1 MSNRSVNFVA
11 AVFAAVLAGANLAT
25 VTVIHAQA
33 AADSCLTAPK
43 DKTPAGSHW
52 YYRLERGTKRQC
64 WYLKD
69 ENDKTARAA
78 TQKPLDLS
86 AEAEPSAA
94 EPASAAADPVPPQP
108 RPVRKSIANARAELT
123 PSRAR
128 VDADSSA
135 PVEPQTT
142 GMAAIA
148 RIPNAGIPNS
158 PAATA
163 PDITA
168 PSSAVATR
176 WPDTSGM
183 NSSSDFRLAAAEPA
197 ASPPENDQ
205 PALQPATPPV
215 APAVAAD
222 SSMARQSASMQMLF
236 LVMAGALAIAGITAS
251 LLFRFGRRARRR
263 RLEVRRDRRAIWDS
277 VHTERSLHARRASP
291 SMLPDEDAPAED
303 APAWRR
309 DAAQDPRAADDP
321 QRRVTEMLSRLA
333 RSAQH

>member
-1 MSNRSVNFVA
+1 MSNRSAISVA
-11 AVFAAVLAGANLAT
+11 ALFASILAGASLTSAT
-25 VTVIHAQA
+25 DSRAQA
-33 AADSCLTAPK
+33 AADNCLTAPK

-64 WYLKD
+64 WYLRQ
-69 ENDKTARAA
+69 ENDKSARAA
-78 TQKPLDLS
+78 LQDSS
-86 AEAEPSAA
+86 ADDT
-94 EPASAAADPVPPQP
+94 PASAAADPAPPPP
-108 RPVRKSIANARAELT
+108 RPVVRKSIANAHAELT
-123 PSRAR
+123 SAQPR
-128 VDADSSA
+128 VDQDPVAAPEPRTADIAPA
-135 PVEPQTT
+135 PVFQNNPVASFPNTT
-142 GMAAIA
+142 
-148 RIPNAGIPNS
+148 
-158 PAATA
+158 T
-163 PDITA
+163 
-168 PSSAVATR
+168 PSSTVATR
-176 WPDTSGM
+176 WPDSSGV
-183 NSSSDFRLAAAEPA
+183 SSSNTFRTAAAEPQTA
-197 ASPPENDQ
+197 PPEDNPAATQ
-205 PALQPATPPV
+205 PVPEPAPV
-215 APAVAAD
+215 ALAAAD
-222 SSMARQSASMQMLF
+222 SSMAKQSASMQMLF